1 MSGKVLLIGGAGYI
15 GTVVTR
21 HLIEKNFN
29 VTCLDNLIYNN
40 LYSLSE
46 FKKNKKFNFVLGDLR
61 NEVLTNKLLSKCDAV
76 IILAGLVGDPI
87 TKKYPEI
94 SEKINN
100 EGTKKLISSCKNKK
114 IEKLIFVSTC
124 SNYGLNETDLPL
136 NEEAELKPISLYAKH
151 KVEVEKYI
159 LSLKNGK
166 DFSPTIL
173 RFSTAFGLSP
183 RMRFDLTI
191 NQFTKSIFCKEEL
204 EVFDS
209 NTWRPYC
216 HVKDFG
222 IALEKVLEADKKI
235 TNFQVFNVGGDDN
248 NFTKKQIV
256 EQIFSFIPGDK
267 VTFTNKKRDPRN
279 YKVNFSKINK
289 ILNFKI
295 KYSVNDGIEEMINFF
310 KTNEKTLDV
319 FNNLTFGNN
328 IIDEKYFN

>member
-1 MSGKVLLIGGAGYI
+1 MSSKVLLIGGAGYI
-15 GTVVTR
+15 GTVVTK
-21 HLIEKNFN
+21 HLIKKNFD

-46 FKKNKKFNFVLGDLR
+46 FEKDKKFNFVLGDLR
-61 NEVLTNKLLSKCDAV
+61 NEALTNKLLNECDAV
-76 IILAGLVGDPI
+76 VILAGLVGDPI

-100 EGTKKLISSCKNKK
+100 EGIKKLISSCKNKK

-124 SNYGLNETDLPL
+124 SNYGLSETDLPL
-136 NEEAELKPISLYAKH
+136 NEESELKPISLYAKH

-159 LSLKNGK
+159 LSLKNNK

-191 NQFTKSIFCKEEL
+191 NQFTKSIFCKEAL

-235 TNFQVFNVGGDDN
+235 TDFQVFNVGGDNN

-256 EQIFSFIPGDK
+256 EQIFKFIPGEK
-267 VTFTNKKRDPRN
+267 VSFTEKKRDPRN

-295 KYSVNDGIEEMINFF
+295 KYNVNDGIKEMINFF
-310 KTNEKTLDV
+310 KKNEKTLSM
-319 FNNLTFGNN
+319 FNNLKFGNN
-328 IIDEKYFN
+328 VIDPEKL

>member
-1 MSGKVLLIGGAGYI
+1 MSSKVLLIGGAGYI
-15 GTVVTR
+15 GTVVIK
-21 HLIEKNFN
+21 HLIKKNFD

-46 FKKNKKFNFVLGDLR
+46 FEKDKKFNFVLGDLR
-61 NEVLTNKLLSKCDAV
+61 NEALTNKLLNECDAV
-76 IILAGLVGDPI
+76 VILAGLVGDPI

-100 EGTKKLISSCKNKK
+100 EGIKKLISSCKNKK

-124 SNYGLNETDLPL
+124 SNYGLSETDLPL
-136 NEEAELKPISLYAKH
+136 NEESELKPISLYAKH

-159 LSLKNGK
+159 LSLKNNQ

-191 NQFTKSIFCKEEL
+191 NQFTKSIFCKEAL

-235 TNFQVFNVGGDDN
+235 TDFQVFNVGGDDN

-256 EQIFSFIPGDK
+256 KQIFKFIPGEK
-267 VTFTNKKRDPRN
+267 VTFTEKKRDPRN

-295 KYSVNDGIEEMINFF
+295 KYNVNDGIKEMINFF
-310 KTNEKTLDV
+310 KKNEKTLNM
-319 FNNLTFGNN
+319 FNHLKFGNN
-328 IIDEKYFN
+328 VIDAEKL

>member
-1 MSGKVLLIGGAGYI
+1 M
-15 GTVVTR
+15 
-21 HLIEKNFN
+21 
-29 VTCLDNLIYNN
+29 
-40 LYSLSE
+40 
-46 FKKNKKFNFVLGDLR
+46 
-61 NEVLTNKLLSKCDAV
+61 NECDAV
-76 IILAGLVGDPI
+76 VILAGLVGDPI

-100 EGTKKLISSCKNKK
+100 KGIKKLINSCKNKK

-124 SNYGLNETDLPL
+124 SNYGLSETDLPL

-159 LSLKNGK
+159 LSLKNNQ

-191 NQFTKSIFCKEEL
+191 NQFTKSIFCKEAL

-235 TNFQVFNVGGDDN
+235 TDFQVFNVGGDNN

-256 EQIFSFIPGDK
+256 EQIFKFIPGEK
-267 VTFTNKKRDPRN
+267 VSFTEKKRDPRN

-295 KYSVNDGIEEMINFF
+295 KYNVNDGIKEMINFF
-310 KTNEKTLDV
+310 KKNEKTLSM
-319 FNNLTFGNN
+319 FNNLKFGNN
-328 IIDEKYFN
+328 VIDPEKL

>member
-1 MSGKVLLIGGAGYI
+1 MSSKVLLIGGAGYI
-15 GTVVTR
+15 GTVVTK
-21 HLIEKNFN
+21 HLIKKNFD

-46 FKKNKKFNFVLGDLR
+46 FEKDKKFNFVLGDLR
-61 NEVLTNKLLSKCDAV
+61 NEALTNKLLNECDAV
-76 IILAGLVGDPI
+76 VILAGLVGDPI

-100 EGTKKLISSCKNKK
+100 KGIKKLINSCKNKK

-124 SNYGLNETDLPL
+124 SNYGLSETDLPL

-159 LSLKNGK
+159 LSLKNNQ

-191 NQFTKSIFCKEEL
+191 NQFTKSIFCKEAL

-235 TNFQVFNVGGDDN
+235 TDFQVFNVGGDNN

-256 EQIFSFIPGDK
+256 EQIFKFIPGAK
-267 VTFTNKKRDPRN
+267 VTFTEKKRDPRN

-295 KYSVNDGIEEMINFF
+295 KYNVNDGIKEMINFF
-310 KTNEKTLDV
+310 KKNEKTLNM
-319 FNNLTFGNN
+319 FNHLKFGNN
-328 IIDEKYFN
+328 VIDTEKL

>member
-1 MSGKVLLIGGAGYI
+1 MSSKVLLIGGAGYI

-21 HLIEKNFN
+21 HLIEKNFDI
-29 VTCLDNLIYNN
+29 TCLDNLIYNN
-40 LYSLSE
+40 SYSLSE
-46 FKKNKKFNFVLGDLR
+46 FQKNNKFNFILGDLR
-61 NEVLTNKLLSKCDAV
+61 NESLMTKLLSKCDAV

-100 EGTKKLISSCKNKK
+100 EGTKKLINCCKNKK

-124 SNYGLNETDLPL
+124 SNYGFSNTDLLL
-136 NEEAELKPISLYAKH
+136 NEEAELKPISLYAKQ

-159 LSLKNGK
+159 LSQRNNL
-166 DFSPTIL
+166 DCSPTIL

-191 NQFTKSIFCKEEL
+191 NQFTKSIFDKEEL
-204 EVFDS
+204 EVFDP

-216 HVKDFG
+216 HVKDFA
-222 IALEKVLEADKKI
+222 IALEKVLETNKK
-235 TNFQVFNVGGDDN
+235 TTDFQVFNVGGDDN

-256 EQIFSFIPGDK
+256 EQIFKFIPGNK
-267 VTFTNKKRDPRN
+267 VTFTDKKRDPRN

-295 KYSVNDGIEEMINFF
+295 KYTVHDGIKEMINFF
-310 KTNEKTLDV
+310 KENEKT
-319 FNNLTFGNN
+319 FNMFNHLKFGNN
-328 IIDEKYFN
+328 VIDAEKL

>member
-1 MSGKVLLIGGAGYI
+1 MSSKVLLIGGAGYI
-15 GTVVTR
+15 GTVVTK
-21 HLIEKNFN
+21 HLIKKNFD

-46 FKKNKKFNFVLGDLR
+46 FEKDEKFNFVLGDLR
-61 NEVLTNKLLSKCDAV
+61 NEALTNKLLNECDAV
-76 IILAGLVGDPI
+76 VILAGLVGDPI

-100 EGTKKLISSCKNKK
+100 KGIKKLINSCKNKK

-124 SNYGLNETDLPL
+124 SNYGLSETDLPL

-159 LSLKNGK
+159 LSLKNNQ

-191 NQFTKSIFCKEEL
+191 NQFTKSIFCKEAL

-235 TNFQVFNVGGDDN
+235 TDFQVFNVGGDNN

-256 EQIFSFIPGDK
+256 EQIFKFIPGEK
-267 VTFTNKKRDPRN
+267 VSFTEKKRDPRN

-295 KYSVNDGIEEMINFF
+295 KYTVHDGIKEMINFF
-310 KTNEKTLDV
+310 KKNEKTLSM
-319 FNNLTFGNN
+319 FNNLKFGNN
-328 IIDEKYFN
+328 VIDPEKL

>member
-1 MSGKVLLIGGAGYI
+1 MSSKVLLIGGAGYI

-21 HLIEKNFN
+21 HLIEKNFDII
-29 VTCLDNLIYNN
+29 CLDNLIYNN
-40 LYSLSE
+40 SYSLSE
-46 FKKNKKFNFVLGDLR
+46 FQKNNKFNFILGDLR
-61 NEVLTNKLLSKCDAV
+61 NEPLMTKLLSKCDAV
-76 IILAGLVGDPI
+76 IILAGLVGDSI

-100 EGTKKLISSCKNKK
+100 EGTKKLINCCKNKK

-124 SNYGLNETDLPL
+124 SNYGLSDTDLPL
-136 NEEAELKPISLYAKH
+136 SEEAELKPISLYAKQ

-159 LSLKNGK
+159 LSQRNNL
-166 DFSPTIL
+166 DCSPTIL

-191 NQFTKSIFCKEEL
+191 NQFTKSIFDEEEL

-216 HVKDFG
+216 HVKDFA
-222 IALEKVLEADKKI
+222 IALEKVLEANKKTTDSQI
-235 TNFQVFNVGGDDN
+235 FNVGGGEN

-256 EQIFSFIPGDK
+256 EQIFKFISGNK
-267 VTFTNKKRDPRN
+267 VTFTDKKKDPRN

-295 KYSVNDGIEEMINFF
+295 KYTVHDGIKEMINFF
-310 KTNEKTLDV
+310 KKNKKM
-319 FNNLTFGNN
+319 FNMFNHLKFGNN
-328 IIDEKYFN
+328 VIDAEKL

>member
-1 MSGKVLLIGGAGYI
+1 MSSKVLLIGGAGYI
-15 GTVVTR
+15 GTVVTK
-21 HLIEKNFN
+21 HLIKKNFD

-46 FKKNKKFNFVLGDLR
+46 FEKDEKFNFVLGDLR
-61 NEVLTNKLLSKCDAV
+61 NEALTNKLLNECDAV
-76 IILAGLVGDPI
+76 VILAGLVGDPI

-100 EGTKKLISSCKNKK
+100 KGIKKLINSCKNKK

-124 SNYGLNETDLPL
+124 SNYGLSETDLPL

-159 LSLKNGK
+159 LSLKNNQ

-191 NQFTKSIFCKEEL
+191 NQFTKSIFCKEAL

-235 TNFQVFNVGGDDN
+235 TDFQVFNVGGDNN

-256 EQIFSFIPGDK
+256 EQIFKFIPGEK
-267 VTFTNKKRDPRN
+267 VSFTEKKRDPRN

-295 KYSVNDGIEEMINFF
+295 KYTVHDGIKEMINFF
-310 KTNEKTLDV
+310 KKNEKTLNM
-319 FNNLTFGNN
+319 FNHLKFGNN
-328 IIDEKYFN
+328 VIDTEKL

>member
-1 MSGKVLLIGGAGYI
+1 MSSKVLLIGGAGYI
-15 GTVVTR
+15 GTVVTK
-21 HLIEKNFN
+21 HLIKKNFD

-46 FKKNKKFNFVLGDLR
+46 FEKDKKFNFVLGDLR
-61 NEVLTNKLLSKCDAV
+61 NEALTNKLLNECDAV
-76 IILAGLVGDPI
+76 VILAGLVGDPI

-100 EGTKKLISSCKNKK
+100 KGIKKLISSCKNKK

-124 SNYGLNETDLPL
+124 SNYGLSETDLPL

-159 LSLKNGK
+159 LSLKNNQ

-191 NQFTKSIFCKEEL
+191 NQFTKSIFCKEAL

-235 TNFQVFNVGGDDN
+235 TDFQVFNVGGDNN

-256 EQIFSFIPGDK
+256 EQIFKFIPGEK
-267 VTFTNKKRDPRN
+267 VSFTEKKRDPRN

-295 KYSVNDGIEEMINFF
+295 KYNVNDGIKEMINFF
-310 KTNEKTLDV
+310 KKNEKTLSM
-319 FNNLTFGNN
+319 FNNLKFGNN
-328 IIDEKYFN
+328 VIDPEKL

>member
-1 MSGKVLLIGGAGYI
+1 MSSKVLLIGGAGYI
-15 GTVVTR
+15 GTVVTK
-21 HLIEKNFN
+21 HLIKKNFD

-46 FKKNKKFNFVLGDLR
+46 FEKDKKFNFVLGDLR
-61 NEVLTNKLLSKCDAV
+61 NEALTNKLLNECDAV
-76 IILAGLVGDPI
+76 VILAGLVGDPI

-100 EGTKKLISSCKNKK
+100 KGIKKLINSCKNKK

-124 SNYGLNETDLPL
+124 SNYGLSETDLPL

-159 LSLKNGK
+159 LSLKNNQ

-191 NQFTKSIFCKEEL
+191 NQFTKSIFCKEAL

-235 TNFQVFNVGGDDN
+235 TDFQVFNVGGDNN

-256 EQIFSFIPGDK
+256 EQIFKFIPGEK
-267 VTFTNKKRDPRN
+267 VSFTEKKRDPRN

-295 KYSVNDGIEEMINFF
+295 KYNVNDGIKEMINFF
-310 KTNEKTLDV
+310 KKNEKTLSM
-319 FNNLTFGNN
+319 FNNLKFGNN
-328 IIDEKYFN
+328 VIDPEKL

>member
-1 MSGKVLLIGGAGYI
+1 MSSKILLIGGAGYI
-15 GTVVTR
+15 GTVVIR
-21 HLIEKNFN
+21 HLIEKNFH

-61 NEVLTNKLLSKCDAV
+61 NEVLTDKLLGKCDAV

-100 EGTKKLISSCKNKK
+100 EGTKKLINSCKSKK

-124 SNYGLNETDLPL
+124 SNYGLSETDLPL

-159 LSLKNGK
+159 LSLKNGQG
-166 DFSPTIL
+166 FSPTIL

-191 NQFTKSIFCKEEL
+191 NQFTKSIFCKEDL

-222 IALEKVLEADKKI
+222 IALEKVLEANKKT

-295 KYSVNDGIEEMINFF
+295 KYTVNDGIKEMINFF
-310 KTNEKTLDV
+310 KTNEKTLDA
-319 FNNLTFGNN
+319 FNNLKFGNN
-328 IIDEKYFN
+328 IIDEKKL

>member
-1 MSGKVLLIGGAGYI
+1 MSSKVLLIGGAGYI

-21 HLIEKNFN
+21 HLIEKNFDI
-29 VTCLDNLIYNN
+29 TCLDNLIYNN
-40 LYSLSE
+40 SYSLSE
-46 FKKNKKFNFVLGDLR
+46 FQKNNKFNFILGDLR
-61 NEVLTNKLLSKCDAV
+61 NEPLMTKLLSKCDAV
-76 IILAGLVGDPI
+76 IILAGLVGDSI

-100 EGTKKLISSCKNKK
+100 EGTKKLINCCKNKK

-124 SNYGLNETDLPL
+124 SNYGLSDTDLPL
-136 NEEAELKPISLYAKH
+136 SEEAELKPISLYAKQ

-159 LSLKNGK
+159 LSQRNNL
-166 DFSPTIL
+166 DCSPTIL

-191 NQFTKSIFCKEEL
+191 NQFTKSIFDEEEL

-216 HVKDFG
+216 HVKDFA
-222 IALEKVLEADKKI
+222 IALEKVLEANKK
-235 TNFQVFNVGGDDN
+235 TTYFQVFNVGGDDN

-256 EQIFSFIPGDK
+256 EQIFKFISGNK
-267 VTFTNKKRDPRN
+267 VTFTDKKKDPRN

-295 KYSVNDGIEEMINFF
+295 KYTVHDGIKEMINFF
-310 KTNEKTLDV
+310 KKNKKMLNM
-319 FNNLTFGNN
+319 FNHLKFGNN
-328 IIDEKYFN
+328 VIDVEKL